1 MSQPSP
7 ALKSVLLAGGGTAG
21 HISPLLATADALRR
35 RYPQVRITVLGSHGG
50 LEETL
55 VPERGY
61 DLRLIDKVAFP
72 RRPNADAVRFPVKFR
87 RARRD
92 AAALAREVDADVVVG
107 FGGYVSP
114 PAFLA
119 ARKLGLPIV
128 VHDGNA
134 LAGLATKLGSRF
146 SPYVA
151 TAFSVTKLPHA
162 TVVGMPLRREITTL
176 DRAGLRAEALRTFGL
191 RDDLPTLLVTGGS
204 SGAVRVNEPVAA
216 AAKAFGDAGV
226 QVLHVTGKGKEVDV
240 AATVS
245 EKLGIP
251 AKHSGERWRGAQEE
265 LGGAERGSNVL
276 GCRSGGETS
285 WGDGPAYVVLPY
297 ADRMDLAYAASDLVV
312 TRAGGNMVCETS
324 TIGLPAVFVPLP
336 VGNGEQRLNAAD
348 VVEAGGA
355 LLVDND
361 DFTVDY
367 LQREVIP
374 LITDTPRLQAMS
386 QAARAQGH
394 GDADEKL
401 VDMIEQAVSG
411 RTR

>member
-1 MSQPSP
+1 MSQLSP
-7 ALKSVLLAGGGTAG
+7 RLKSVLLAGGGTAG

-35 RYPQVRITVLGSHGG
+35 RYPDVRITVLGSHGG

-72 RRPNADAVRFPVKFR
+72 RRPDADAARFPLKFV

-92 AAALAREVDADVVVG
+92 AAAIVQEVGAEVVVG

-119 ARKLGLPIV
+119 ARKLGVPIV

-162 TVVGMPLRREITTL
+162 QVVGMPLRREITTL
-176 DRAGLRAEALRTFGL
+176 DRAALRPEALETFGL
-191 RDDLPTLLVTGGS
+191 RGHLPTVLVTGGS

-216 AAKAFGDAGV
+216 AADAFRRAGV
-226 QVLHVTGKGKEVDV
+226 QVLHVTGKGKEVHV
-240 AATVS
+240 PTGGPNEGGA
-245 EKLGIP
+245 P
-251 AKHSGERWRGAQEE
+251 AKYSGE
-265 LGGAERGSNVL
+265 
-276 GCRSGGETS
+276 RSGGETS
-285 WGDGPAYVVLPY
+285 WGADPAYVVLPY
-297 ADRMDLAYAASDLVV
+297 ADRMDLAYAAADLVV

-336 VGNGEQRLNAAD
+336 VGNGEQRLNASD
-348 VVEAGGA
+348 VVDAGGA

-361 DFTVDY
+361 DFTTDY
-367 LQREVIP
+367 LAQQVIP
-374 LITDTPRLQAMS
+374 LVKDRERLDRMAEI
-386 QAARAQGH
+386 ARAQGH

-401 VDMIEQAVSG
+401 VDMIERAARAG
-411 RTR
+411 

>member
-1 MSQPSP
+1 MSQSSS
-7 ALKSVLLAGGGTAG
+7 ALTSVLLAGGGTAG

-35 RYPQVRITVLGSHGG
+35 RHPDVRVTVLGSHGG

-61 DLRLIDKVAFP
+61 DLRLIDKAAFP
-72 RRPNADAVRFPVKFR
+72 RRPDADALRFPRRFLGAR
-87 RARRD
+87 RA
-92 AAALAREVDADVVVG
+92 AAALVQEVGAQVVVG

-119 ARKLGLPIV
+119 ARKLGVPIV

-162 TVVGMPLRREITTL
+162 RAIGMPLRREITRL
-176 DRAGLRAEALRTFGL
+176 DRDALRAEAARTFGL
-191 RDDLPTLLVTGGS
+191 NPDLPTVLVTGGS

-216 AAKAFGDAGV
+216 SAAAFRDAGV
-226 QVLHVTGKGKEVDV
+226 QVLHVTGKGKEVQVPPGD
-240 AATVS
+240 
-245 EKLGIP
+245 P
-251 AKHSGERWRGAQEE
+251 AF
-265 LGGAERGSNVL
+265 
-276 GCRSGGETS
+276 
-285 WGDGPAYVVLPY
+285 VVLPY
-297 ADRMDLAYAASDLVV
+297 ADRMDLAYAAADLVV
-312 TRAGGNMVCETS
+312 TRSGGNMVCETS
-324 TIGLPAVFVPLP
+324 SIGLPAVFVPLP

-348 VVEAGGA
+348 VVQAGGA

-361 DFTVDY
+361 DFTPDY
-367 LQREVIP
+367 IRREVIP
-374 LITDTPRLQAMS
+374 LVQDSARLASMS

-394 GDADEKL
+394 GDADERL
-401 VDMIEQAVSG
+401 VDLIEEAVG
-411 RTR
+411 AAR

>member
-1 MSQPSP
+1 MSQPMSTV
-7 ALKSVLLAGGGTAG
+7 KSVLLAGGGTAG

-35 RYPQVRITVLGSHGG
+35 RHPDVRITVLGSHGG

-61 DLRLIDKVAFP
+61 DLRLVDKAAFP
-72 RRPNADAVRFPVKFR
+72 RRPNADAVRFPMTFA

-92 AAALAREVDADVVVG
+92 AAAIVREVDAQAVVG

-114 PAFLA
+114 PAFMA
-119 ARKLGLPIV
+119 ARKLDVPIV

-146 SPYVA
+146 SKHVA

-162 TVVGMPLRREITTL
+162 QVIGMPLRREITTL
-176 DRAGLRAEALRTFGL
+176 DRAGLRPEALATFGL
-191 RDDLPTLLVTGGS
+191 RDDLPTVLVTGGS

-216 AAKAFGDAGV
+216 SAAAFRAAGV
-226 QVLHVTGKGKEVDV
+226 QVLHVTGKGKEVSV
-240 AATVS
+240 P
-245 EKLGIP
+245 EGGP
-251 AKHSGERWRGAQEE
+251 A
-265 LGGAERGSNVL
+265 
-276 GCRSGGETS
+276 
-285 WGDGPAYVVLPY
+285 DPAYVVLPY
-297 ADRMDLAYAASDLVV
+297 ADRMDLAYAAADLVI
-312 TRAGGNMVCETS
+312 TRSGGNMVCETS

-336 VGNGEQRLNAAD
+336 VGNGEQRLNASD
-348 VVEAGGA
+348 VVGAGGA

-374 LITDTPRLQAMS
+374 LVQDGDRLARMS
-386 QAARAQGH
+386 EAARRQGH

-401 VDMIEQAVSG
+401 VDMIEEAVTQG
-411 RTR
+411 G

>member
-1 MSQPSP
+1 MTASAPP
-7 ALKSVLLAGGGTAG
+7 LTSVLLAGGGTAG
-21 HISPLLATADALRR
+21 HVSPLLATADALRR
-35 RYPQVRITVLGSHGG
+35 RYPDVLITVLGSYGG

-61 DLRLIDKVAFP
+61 ELHLIDKAAFP
-72 RRPNADAVRFPVKFR
+72 RRPNADAARFPMKFLG
-87 RARRD
+87 ARK
-92 AAALAREVDADVVVG
+92 AAADIADEVGAEVVVG

-146 SPYVA
+146 STHVA
-151 TAFSVTKLPHA
+151 TAFSVTKLPGA
-162 TVVGMPLRREITTL
+162 QVIGMPLRREITTL
-176 DRAGLRAEALRTFGL
+176 DRHSLRPKALDTFGL
-191 RDDLPTLLVTGGS
+191 RGDRPTLLVTGGS

-216 AAKAFGDAGV
+216 AAAAFREAGV
-226 QVLHVTGKGKEVDV
+226 QVLHVTGKGKEVRV
-240 AATVS
+240 PAA
-245 EKLGIP
+245 
-251 AKHSGERWRGAQEE
+251 
-265 LGGAERGSNVL
+265 
-276 GCRSGGETS
+276 
-285 WGDGPAYVVLPY
+285 GPNDPPYVVLPY
-297 ADRMDLAYAASDLVV
+297 ADRMDLAYAAADLVV
-312 TRAGGNMVCETS
+312 TRSGGNMVCETS

-348 VVEAGGA
+348 VVAAGGA

-367 LQREVIP
+367 LQRQVIP
-374 LITDTPRLQAMS
+374 LVQDTERLAQMS
-386 QAARAQGH
+386 AAARAQGH

-401 VDMIEQAVSG
+401 VDMIEQAARDAG
-411 RTR
+411 